1 MLVDNKI
8 EVCEVP
14 HNIENEQQILGS
26 IILNDKLVK
35 EITDTVTYKMF
46 YEPIH
51 QKIFKA
57 MMYLY
62 LNHIGIGYETLLD
75 RLRIEIGKK
84 MNDEEVVDYLIKLS
98 GSIASIS
105 QFEARTSNLIDTFR
119 KRELYGLSKTMITT
133 SIEGIASADL
143 VKQIEDKIDGMGI
156 TSNIELTNFKDYIED
171 WVSDQE
177 DETPP
182 IQYKTGFTLLDEK
195 VMIEKGE
202 FIIIG
207 ARPAVGKS
215 SFAVNIVKNFCLQ
228 GFKPLFI
235 SREMTEKQYM
245 DKLMSNMS
253 KVEYIKFKK
262 KQHKDNDEWARI
274 MSAKQQIKDFDFSF
288 EHKFVTTIEQLEG
301 LAKYHK
307 KKDNLDIIII
317 DYLQLLSTYQ
327 YKGQKQNQVSYIS
340 QRLKQLAK
348 ELEVPVIA
356 LSQLNRGVVSNGE
369 VRQPQLSDLRDSGS
383 LEQDAGVVIM
393 LHTDDVDQKHE
404 ERRFIKLFIR
414 KNRYGVLGKI
424 DYTYYGDYSNFVEME
439 WVDGRA
445 VPVDQEVLTKNK
457 HFTEDLTNSELDD
470 LFT

>member
-1 MLVDNKI
+1 MNLDNKI

-14 HNIENEQQILGS
+14 HNIENEQNILGS

-35 EITDTVTYKMF
+35 QITDTVTFKMF
-46 YEPIH
+46 FNPLH
-51 QKIFKA
+51 QKIFKS

-62 LNHIGIGYETLLD
+62 LNNIGIGYETLLD
-75 RLRIEIGKK
+75 RLKIEIGKS
-84 MNDEEVVDYLIKLS
+84 MDAEEIVDYLIKIT
-98 GSIASIS
+98 GAIATMS
-105 QFEARTSNLIDTFR
+105 QFEARVSNLIDLFR
-119 KRELYGLSKTMITT
+119 KRELYSLSKTLITT

-143 VKQIEDKIDGMGI
+143 VKKIEEKIDGMGI

-171 WVSDQE
+171 WVNDQE

-182 IQYKTGFTLLDEK
+182 IQYKTGFKLLDDK
-195 VMIEKGE
+195 VMIEQGE
-202 FIIIG
+202 FYIIG

-215 SFAVNIVKNFCLQ
+215 SFAVNIVKNFCFQ

-253 KVEYIKFKK
+253 QVEYIKFKK
-262 KQHKDNDEWARI
+262 KQHKTSTEWSQI
-274 MSAKQQIKDFDFSF
+274 MLAKEQIKQFEFNF

-307 KKDNLDIIII
+307 KRGNLDIIII
-317 DYLQLLSTYQ
+317 DYLQLLSTHQ

-356 LSQLNRGVVSNGE
+356 LSQLNRGVVANGE
-369 VRQPQLSDLRDSGS
+369 VRKPQLSDLRDSG
-383 LEQDAGVVIM
+383 
-393 LHTDDVDQKHE
+393 K
-404 ERRFIKLFIR
+404 
-414 KNRYGVLGKI
+414 
-424 DYTYYGDYSNFVEME
+424 
-439 WVDGRA
+439 
-445 VPVDQEVLTKNK
+445 
-457 HFTEDLTNSELDD
+457 
-470 LFT
+470 